1 MEIMIISG
9 KSQSGKDTFANL
21 MRAKLEAA
29 GCNCI
34 TVHFADLVKYYAKQ
48 YYNWNEIKDDYGR
61 NLLQQL
67 GTNKVREKFPNYWA
81 EIVGKFLAAV
91 PDDFDCAFIPDAR
104 FENEIEMV
112 KKYNSHA
119 YVIRMERFEKGKLS
133 QYINPELTEE
143 QRNHPSE
150 TSLDDYEDWDY
161 IVENFS
167 LDALKDSAEAVLA
180 DTGLLK

>member
-1 MEIMIISG
+1 MEVMIISG

-21 MRAKLEAA
+21 MREKLEAA

-34 TVHFADLVKYYAKQ
+34 TMHFADLVKYYAKQ

-67 GTNKVREKFPNYWA
+67 GTNKVRERFPDYWA

-104 FENEIEMV
+104 FENEIDGV
-112 KKYNSHA
+112 KRYNPQA
-119 YVIRMERFEKGKLS
+119 IVIRMERFNEDGS
-133 QYINPELTEE
+133 AYVNPALTED
-143 QRNHPSE
+143 QKLHPSE
-150 TSLDDYEDWDY
+150 TSLDDYTDWDY
-161 IVENFS
+161 IVENHN
-167 LDALKDSAEAVLA
+167 LQELKESARVVLA
-180 DTGLLK
+180 DLDLLN